1 MWWGRLFKVPRKKPW
16 DWVFSGEETVCYVKF
31 GQMRPDFRCE
41 TLRLRQAMVVELEKG
56 DVKLKTDLEGRIVT
70 DCKSMSQARDQNP
83 STP

>member
-1 MWWGRLFKVPRKKPW
+1 MW
-16 DWVFSGEETVCYVKF
+16 
-31 GQMRPDFRCE
+31 PDFRCE

-83 STP
+83 SSP

>member
-1 MWWGRLFKVPRKKPW
+1 MGQAVQSPKDWG
-16 DWVFSGEETVCYVKF
+16 FSGEKRQF
-31 GQMRPDFRCE
+31 AMLGLGKWPPDFRCE
-41 TLRLRQAMVVELEKG
+41 TLRLRKAMVVELEKG